1 MKKKTLKST
10 IFFFFTNSMDWFVKN
25 TLLKLVVVV
34 LHDMDKKTGGKT
46 RREKL
51 EDILGRE
58 EREKGWRG
66 TKK

>member
-1 MKKKTLKST
+1 
-10 IFFFFTNSMDWFVKN
+10 MDWFVKN